1 MFCPKCGND
10 AGDAKFCPGC
20 GAELGDGTS
29 GFANATSD
37 SAPNVNGNST
47 PNQTSMA
54 ENTAGLLTYVLGWVT
69 GIIFMIVDKRPF
81 VKFHAMQSILVFG
94 SLTVLNI
101 VLSTLT
107 SILPFGLWFIT
118 SFINKLLSL
127 TGFILWVLLI
137 VKAYQGNRYK
147 LPYFGDLAEK
157 MSDNVKL

>member
-1 MFCPKCGND
+1 MICPKCGKD
-10 AGDAKFCPGC
+10 AGDAKFCPEC
-20 GAELGDGTS
+20 GTELGGK
-29 GFANATSD
+29 NASFTNTTSD
-37 SAPNVNGNST
+37 SSQDANRNSSVT
-47 PNQTSMA
+47 QTAMA
-54 ENTAGLLTYVLGWVT
+54 ENIAGLLTYVLGWVT

-81 VKFHAMQSILVFG
+81 VKYHAMQSILVFG

-127 TGFILWVLLI
+127 AGFILWVLLI

-157 MSDNVKL
+157 MSDSVKL